1 MVNKLIQWLDL
12 AQENRLLTPEE
23 RGLRSDLKNRV
34 LGLTAIERSRRRQA
48 SRLIWLKGDACTEIF
63 HLKANRRKRRN
74 FIAYLKSR
82 DGELLWEQKDKEL
95 ILQSYFEGIMGSR
108 EQRNAT
114 VNWAALTMPV
124 LGQNSLDAP
133 FH

>member
-1 MVNKLIQWLDL
+1 
-12 AQENRLLTPEE
+12 
-23 RGLRSDLKNRV
+23 
-34 LGLTAIERSRRRQA
+34 
-48 SRLIWLKGDACTEIF
+48 
-63 HLKANRRKRRN
+63 
-74 FIAYLKSR
+74 LKSR

-114 VNWAALTMPV
+114 VNWVALTMPV
-124 LGQNSLDAP
+124 LGQNSLDVP